1 MNMENYNCKHKRQTY
16 SVRSKDINMRK
27 NDFKIIQ
34 ASFSVYDRHTNT
46 NHQLFEKTTIIQQRS
61 LVRYH
66 SMQVEEEQQRKA
78 TYNLT
83 NLVNELLQLV

>member
-1 MNMENYNCKHKRQTY
+1 MDKAGKWVVRQ
-16 SVRSKDINMRK
+16 IN
-27 NDFKIIQ
+27 IQ

-46 NHQLFEKTTIIQQRS
+46 NHQLIEKTTRIQQR
-61 LVRYH
+61 LLARYY
-66 SMQVEEEQQRKA
+66 SMQVEEEHQRKA